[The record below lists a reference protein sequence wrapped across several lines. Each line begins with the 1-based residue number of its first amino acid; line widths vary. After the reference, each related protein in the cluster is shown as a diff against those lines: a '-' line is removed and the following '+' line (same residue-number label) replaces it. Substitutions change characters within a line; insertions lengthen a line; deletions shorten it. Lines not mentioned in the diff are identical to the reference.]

1 MKSTTAVGSGGTV
14 LFLTWLWNEFGVW
27 AANDY
32 SAELYPILT
41 VDAAAGLLML
51 LAALGSRFLD
61 QIDRE

>member
-1 MKSTTAVGSGGTV
+1 MKSTTTVGSGGTV
-14 LFLTWLWNEFGVW
+14 LFLAWLWNELGMW
-27 AANDY
+27 IANDF
-32 SAELYPILT
+32 SAELYPTLT